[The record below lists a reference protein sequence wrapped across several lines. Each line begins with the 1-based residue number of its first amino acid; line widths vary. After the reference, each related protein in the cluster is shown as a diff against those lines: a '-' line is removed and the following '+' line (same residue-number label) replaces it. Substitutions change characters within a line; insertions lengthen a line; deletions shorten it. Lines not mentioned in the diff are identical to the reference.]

1 VLRLS
6 PFVAESGSA
15 NWQGSITYDLKTLQL
30 DARGSLTAKASPPE
44 WVGAPPSV
52 GLNWQGSL
60 SAPVRQIDAGPFRN
74 GLAAIVLKRELEKIE
89 AFERAAA
96 ERQRQIDAQREAER
110 QRAKAAEEDALRQAR
125 ARAEAE
131 RARREA
137 ERLQWEHQ
145 NQPEEEPEAAPS
157 QTSVPPLSPPAP
169 IGPPPSIFGAPPT
182 R

>member
-1 VLRLS
+1 LLRLS
-6 PFVAESGSA
+6 PFVAESGPA
-15 NWQGSITYDLKTLQL
+15 VWQGGVTYDLKTLQL
-30 DARGSLTAKASPPE
+30 DARGALTAKAAPPE
-44 WVGAPPSV
+44 WAGAPPSI

-60 SAPVRQIDAGPFRN
+60 SAPVRQVDAGPFRN

-110 QRAKAAEEDALRQAR
+110 QRARAAEEEALRQAR
-125 ARAEAE
+125 ARADAE

-137 ERLQWEHQ
+137 ERLQSEQQ
-145 NQPEEEPEAAPS
+145 NQPETDTEPS
-157 QTSVPPLSPPAP
+157 QISVPSLSPPVEVS
-169 IGPPPSIFGAPPT
+169 PPPTVYGTPPT